1 MKLLSVLTCL
11 LLFLSNTLAASGEV
25 VVTDDL
31 GNEVKL
37 AGPAGKIISLAP
49 HLTELLFSLG
59 VGHRIKGT
67 SRYSDYPPAAQGIPV
82 VGDAF
87 SVSVEAVV
95 ALQPDIVF
103 AWSTGG
109 ANRALER
116 LKNLGYPIYLN
127 EAETIDG
134 IGNTLVAMAEL
145 VGRKQEGMKLR
156 DSLVGKLIE
165 LRARYAGLPGVQ
177 VFFQISDQNLYSV
190 NKHHLIGQALLI
202 CNAENIF
209 ANESIPV
216 PLVSKESVV
225 KRDPKVIIISRP
237 VEGVISPWV
246 KRWGA
251 YEGYD
256 EKLRWIDPGLISR
269 PSLRMLKGI
278 EQLCR
283 LIHQ

>member
-1 MKLLSVLTCL
+1 MKVLTSLMCS
-11 LLFLSNTLAASGEV
+11 LLFVSNTLPAAAEII
-25 VVTDDL
+25 VTDDL
-31 GNEVKL
+31 GNEVII
-37 AGPAGKIISLAP
+37 AAPAAKIISLAP

-59 VGHRIKGT
+59 VGNRIKGT
-67 SRYSDYPPAAQGIPV
+67 SRYSDYPPAALAIPV

-95 ALQPDIVF
+95 ALEPDIVF

-116 LKNLGYPIYLN
+116 LKKMGYPIYLN

-145 VGRKQEGMKLR
+145 VGRKKEGMALR
-156 DSLVGKLIE
+156 ESLTGGLNR
-165 LRARYAGLPGVQ
+165 LRARYQELPPVQ

-190 NKHHLIGQALLI
+190 NKDHLIGQALLI

-209 ANESIPV
+209 ADESIPV
-216 PLVSKESVV
+216 PLVSKENVV
-225 KRDPKVIIISRP
+225 SRDPKIIIISRP

-246 KRWGA
+246 ERWGA
-251 YEGYD
+251 YDGYD

-269 PSLRMLKGI
+269 PSLRMLEGI
-278 EQLCR
+278 ERLCG

>member
-1 MKLLSVLTCL
+1 M
-11 LLFLSNTLAASGEV
+11 
-25 VVTDDL
+25 
-31 GNEVKL
+31 
-37 AGPAGKIISLAP
+37 AGKI
-49 HLTELLFSLG
+49 
-59 VGHRIKGT
+59 
-67 SRYSDYPPAAQGIPV
+67 
-82 VGDAF
+82 
-87 SVSVEAVV
+87 
-95 ALQPDIVF
+95 
-103 AWSTGG
+103 
-109 ANRALER
+109 
-116 LKNLGYPIYLN
+116 
-127 EAETIDG
+127 
-134 IGNTLVAMAEL
+134 
-145 VGRKQEGMKLR
+145 
-156 DSLVGKLIE
+156 IE
-165 LRARYAGLPGVQ
+165 LRARYEGLPSVQ

-209 ANESIPV
+209 ADEIIPV

-269 PSLRMLKGI
+269 PSLRMLEGI